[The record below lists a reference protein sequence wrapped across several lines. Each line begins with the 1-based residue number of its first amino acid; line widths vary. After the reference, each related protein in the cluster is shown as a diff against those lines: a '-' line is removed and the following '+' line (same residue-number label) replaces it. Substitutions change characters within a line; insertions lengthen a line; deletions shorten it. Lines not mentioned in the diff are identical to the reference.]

1 MRGFRLS
8 LLFLVLIALVLG
20 ASGSSGLVPA
30 DACCRTAPVQ
40 PADDCCHTGCDH
52 CVACSPSLAVV
63 VKPVPLFVSRESL
76 HRVDALVA
84 ADPRAPEPRDILH
97 VPRAA

>member
-1 MRGFRLS
+1 MRGFRLGILCLAILS
-8 LLFLVLIALVLG
+8 LGLG
-20 ASGSSGLVPA
+20 AFGSSGFVPA
-30 DACCRTAPVQ
+30 DACCRSAPIQ

-63 VKPVPLFVSRESL
+63 VKQVPLVVCREPL
-76 HRVDALVA
+76 HRVGTVVA
-84 ADPRAPEPRDILH
+84 GDPRAPEPRDILH